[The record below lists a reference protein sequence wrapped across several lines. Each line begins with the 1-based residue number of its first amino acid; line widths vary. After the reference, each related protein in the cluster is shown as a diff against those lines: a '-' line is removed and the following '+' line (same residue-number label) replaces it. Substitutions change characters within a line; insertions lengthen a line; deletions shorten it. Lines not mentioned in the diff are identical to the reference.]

1 MNWGYRMIVYF
12 IVSFLLG
19 NLLTAWWVG
28 KFYKIDLRNHRSGNL
43 GARNAGA
50 VLGKWAFLF
59 TLLGDAMKGVLVIV
73 VGRYFDYPEWAVAL
87 GGLLVICGHMFPI
100 WLKGKGG
107 KGIATFV
114 GIGLTFNLLFAITF
128 CVVFILL
135 IPFIR
140 SATLSMI
147 FAYLAYIGS
156 VLYFNEVES
165 AWPIIVA
172 ILLIM
177 YRHRFDFQQSLSE
190 QKWKRS

>member
-1 MNWGYRMIVYF
+1 MNWGFRMIVYF
-12 IVSFLLG
+12 IASFLLG
-19 NLLTAWWVG
+19 NILTAWWVG
-28 KFYKIDLRNHRSGNL
+28 KLYKTDLRNHRSGNL

-50 VLGKWAFLF
+50 VIGKSAFLLTF
-59 TLLGDAMKGVLVIV
+59 SGDAMKGVIVILA
-73 VGRYFDYPEWAVAL
+73 GRYLGYAEWAVAL

-114 GIGLTFNLLFAITF
+114 GIGLTFNLLFAIAF
-128 CVVFILL
+128 SIAFFLV
-135 IPFIR
+135 IPFVR

-147 FAYLAYIGS
+147 FAYLAYIGA
-156 VLYFNEVES
+156 VFYFDEVES

-172 ILLIM
+172 IVLIM
-177 YRHRFDFQQSLSE
+177 YRHRFDFQQSIGE